1 MGSMWKVQRKKRP
14 RSLTPSGKAGL
25 EFLGQR
31 ELSLSYRVPAQEQA
45 SENIIEVEM
54 LFSSHFPIPPPPLV
68 PPHMCCH
75 GGEAKHPQDKLS
87 SGCSKIPSA
96 LKAGKAG
103 AVLGRPLK
111 SAKDYLR
118 DR

>member
-1 MGSMWKVQRKKRP
+1 MGSMWKVQRKKRR

-45 SENIIEVEM
+45 SENVIEVEM
-54 LFSSHFPIPPPPLV
+54 LFFFCFSPLPPLV

-96 LKAGKAG
+96 LKAGKTG